1 MQVIIS
7 VNVCVCLCGAGLGGF
22 RGGMIPAELSWPHTF
37 CTPESKW
44 NYNCWWTI
52 TIQFSI
58 ISEAVIAFIGTV
70 FRRINRHFPVVWYED
85 NLNKKLAKQFKRC
98 WGETVGNRLQH
109 SESLLMYPQHM
120 CVSGNPLV
128 PMKRKLWCAE
138 EWPQLKGNNW
148 RSEPGD
154 QIQICTMPWP
164 AHHRGL
170 MERVV

>member
-7 VNVCVCLCGAGLGGF
+7 VNVYV
-22 RGGMIPAELSWPHTF
+22 RVELDWEVSEVGWFQLSSPGPIHF
-37 CTPESKW
+37 ALLNSCKW